1 MLSYVQLSLILTAV
15 AVSLLMGG
23 LLARKPAGLRRTGV
37 GTGLGI
43 TWLTALFLAGLFGL
57 GIVRAEDKAPAAKAP
72 VSAAAEAAETKPA
85 EAKPSEAKPS
95 EAKPS
100 EAKPAEAKPAEAKSA
115 EAKSAEAKP
124 AEAKPAETKPA
135 EAKPTEVEAA
145 SSTASSGGIEAAQE
159 TEKTAPASPTGGD
172 LRDNGW
178 VKTIVIIA
186 ALALPFLLGSYL
198 SKRWRMPDYYG
209 RITLL
214 LLCFTISLAITTM
227 RWPPKLGIDLRGGV
241 ILVYEI
247 QEDSGKQAAKEQAEG
262 RQAVPA
268 EEAAKVNMDKLI
280 QAISR
285 RVNPGGVKEVT
296 IRPQGANQVE
306 IIIPEADEAATARIK
321 SIISRAGTLEFRIL
335 ANDRDHK
342 SLIERARATEANKIY
357 DNEGNLKAWWVPVT
371 KGQERSFLS
380 YGEIATRTKS
390 IRGKERFEILV
401 VKDPFDVTGQYLAS
415 ARSDIDQTGRPDVT
429 FAFNSQGGR
438 LFSQL
443 TSKNLPDD
451 VQGFSRKLGIIL
463 DGYLYS
469 APAIRSTISD
479 RGEITG
485 DFTKQETEDLVNV
498 LNAGS
503 LPTAL
508 SEQPISELFTG
519 PTLGRDTI
527 QRGLNAIVLSTV
539 LVVVF
544 MLVYYGFSG
553 MVACL
558 ALLLNILMLLA
569 LMILIK
575 AAFTL
580 PGLAGLA
587 LTVGMAVDANVLI
600 YERFRE
606 ELDRQASL
614 RMAIR
619 NGFARAQSAIIDSN
633 LTTLISAAVL
643 YAVGTEQVKGFAVP
657 LFLGVA
663 INMFTAVYGTH
674 VVFDIAEKQKWISQ
688 LKMLRLLT
696 KTNIDF
702 WGLRYRCFTASAVLI
717 LVGLIAVFS
726 RGVGLLDIDFTG
738 GVSVEFVL
746 NQPENVAEVRRLLEK
761 EKLQDLVVSDVYRQG
776 EEPGK
781 RFVINTASPPDRDA
795 NAYLTEVEKTLEKV
809 FGNRLASNMLS
820 FDEPKVTEAP
830 TSENGK
836 PAAASTW
843 SQANLTFSHS
853 IDHDTL
859 EAIIQKASKSTVKD
873 PLVVELSNAE
883 YEPGDTR
890 PYKTWEV
897 KLPLAPDKTAT
908 LLTSVQEE
916 LHKVPVFPSATTIGG
931 KVAGGTRVRGV
942 YALLGSIVL
951 IMAYLWIRFQRVV
964 YGLAVVVALVHDVL
978 ITLGFLAM
986 SAYVAPFLGFL
997 LITPFKIGLTEL
1009 AAILTLV
1016 GYSVNDT
1023 VVVFD
1028 RIREVRGKSPHLT
1041 PEMLN
1046 TSINQTLSRTLLTSV
1061 TVIIVVFVLY
1071 LLGGPTIHAFSFA
1084 LLIGAVTGTYSSI
1097 YIASPLLLLGAPKAD
1112 SVQTKETRVSQ
1123 AS

>member
-1 MLSYVQLSLILTAV
+1 MLSYVQLSLMLAAV
-15 AVSLLMGG
+15 AVSLIVGG
-23 LLARKPAGLRRTGV
+23 LLARKRMGLRRTGV

-43 TWLTALFLAGLFGL
+43 ALLTAVLLASLVGSGV
-57 GIVRAEDKAPAAKAP
+57 VRAEDQAPTAKAPAA
-72 VSAAAEAAETKPA
+72 AAAKPAAAKPAETKPA
-85 EAKPSEAKPS
+85 ET
-95 EAKPS
+95 
-100 EAKPAEAKPAEAKSA
+100 
-115 EAKSAEAKP
+115 
-124 AEAKPAETKPA
+124 KPAETKPA
-135 EAKPTEVEAA
+135 EAKPVEAKPAEADAA
-145 SSTASSGGIEAAQE
+145 SSTTPAGEAEAAQE
-159 TEKTAPASPTGGD
+159 AEKTAPATASPTVGD
-172 LRDNGW
+172 LRDNAW
-178 VKTIVIIA
+178 VKIIVIVA
-186 ALALPFLLGSYL
+186 ALALPFLLGNYL

-209 RITLL
+209 RITIL

-241 ILVYEI
+241 ILVYELE
-247 QEDSGKQAAKEQAEG
+247 EDASKQAAKEQAEG
-262 RQAVPA
+262 PQAA
-268 EEAAKVNMDKLI
+268 HADEAAKVSMDKLI

-306 IIIPEADEAATARIK
+306 IIIPEADEAETARIK

-342 SLIERARATEANKIY
+342 SLIERAQATEANRVFDK
-357 DNEGNLKAWWVPVT
+357 EGNLKAWWVPVT
-371 KGQERSFLS
+371 KGQERSFAS
-380 YGEIATRTKS
+380 YGEIATRIKTL
-390 IRGKERFEILV
+390 RDKERLEILV

-415 ARSDIDQTGRPDVT
+415 ARSDIDQTGRPNVN

-508 SEQPISELFTG
+508 TEQPISELFTG

-527 QRGLNAIVLSTV
+527 QRGMNAIVLSTV

-544 MLVYYGFSG
+544 MLVYYRVSG
-553 MVACL
+553 IVACL
-558 ALLLNILMLLA
+558 ALMLNMLMLLA
-569 LMILIK
+569 VMILIK

-600 YERFRE
+600 FERFRE
-606 ELDRQASL
+606 ELDRQTSL

-663 INMFTAVYGTH
+663 INMFTAVYGAH
-674 VVFDIAEKQKWISQ
+674 VVFDIVEKQKWVSQ
-688 LKMLRLLT
+688 LKMMRLMS

-702 WGLRYRCFTASAVLI
+702 WAMRYRCFTASAVLI
-717 LVGLIAVFS
+717 LVGLIAIFS

-746 NQPENVAEVRRLLEK
+746 NQPEKVAEVRRLLEK

-776 EEPGK
+776 EERDK
-781 RFVINTASPPDRDA
+781 RFVINTASPPDKDGD
-795 NAYLTEVEKTLEKV
+795 AYLTEVEQTLQKV
-809 FGNRLASNMLS
+809 FGAKLAGNTLS
-820 FDEPKVTEAP
+820 FAEPKVTEAP
-830 TSENGK
+830 TPENGK
-836 PAAASTW
+836 PAAAATW

-853 IDHDTL
+853 IDHDAL
-859 EAIIQKASKSTVKD
+859 EAIIQKAAKSADTG
-873 PLVVELSNAE
+873 PLVVDLFNTE

-890 PYKTWEV
+890 PYKAWEV
-897 KLPLAPDKTAT
+897 KLPLAPDKAAT

-916 LHKVPVFPSATTIGG
+916 LYKVPVFPSATTIGG

-942 YALLGSIVL
+942 YALLGSIIL
-951 IMAYLWIRFQRVV
+951 IVAYLWIRFQRVV
-964 YGLAVVVALVHDVL
+964 YGLAAVVALVHDVL
-978 ITLGFLAM
+978 ITLGFLAI

-1041 PEMLN
+1041 PEMIN
-1046 TSINQTLSRTLLTSV
+1046 TSINQTLSRTLLTSL

-1084 LLIGAVTGTYSSI
+1084 LLIGAILGTYSSI
-1097 YIASPLLLLGAPKAD
+1097 YVASPLLLLGAPKTD